1 MGGFANNAPIVTD
14 GLVFY
19 VDAGNGKSYDGVSGG
34 TTWTDLVGGN
44 DGTLTNMETDP
55 ANAGYVYDSGNG
67 GSIVFDGVN
76 DIVIAG
82 PSSSMG
88 ASLSS
93 ATWSAWFKSSNTTSI
108 GYISSLKRLPS
119 GTASSL
125 FSIVLNRSGAS
136 TGAASGYLLI
146 LTNDGSDFQFL
157 SYDGNYDDGNWH
169 NVVGVVTPTSRV
181 LYVDGQS
188 VANDSNGGLS
198 NVTDN
203 TEPITIGA
211 FENSGSDFF
220 LDGAVSSVAF
230 YNRASQPQKSPK
242 TTTHLKTDSYEL
254 QIWTKHSY
262 RWVGVLC
269 GCG

>member
-19 VDAGNGKSYDGVSGG
+19 VDAGNSKSYPGSG
-34 TTWTDLVGGN
+34 TTWSDLIVVSQ
-44 DGTLTNMETDP
+44 GTLTNGPT
-55 ANAGYVYDSGNG
+55 YDSVNA

-76 DIVIAG
+76 DVVTAG
-82 PSSSMG
+82 PSSSIG

-93 ATWSAWFKSSNTTSI
+93 ATWSAWFKSSNTTGI
-108 GYISSLKRLPS
+108 GYISALKRLPS

-125 FSIVLNRSGAS
+125 FSIVLNRIDSGTS
-136 TGAASGYLLI
+136 VGSGYLMI
-146 LTNDGSDFQFL
+146 LTHDGSNFQFL
-157 SYDGNYDDGNWH
+157 SYNGGYNDGNWH

-188 VANDSNGGLS
+188 VASDSNGGIA

-211 FENSGSDFF
+211 FTNSGSNFF
-220 LDGAVSSVAF
+220 LDGNISNVAF
-230 YNRASQPQKSPK
+230 YNRSLTSTEVTQNYNA
-242 TTTHLKTDSYEL
+242 LKN
-254 QIWTKHSY
+254 
-262 RWVGVLC
+262 RFV
-269 GCG
+269 